1 MKLRVT
7 RDSSL
12 REVLLYLDT
21 NIFLDLTR
29 NRNLEATTELF
40 KNIKK
45 GEYKA
50 VTSTFTVLEFMEDEQ
65 ERVFAER
72 EILVR
77 KKSFD
82 QVRRRMD
89 ERDLTDVELESIKI
103 VLNKE
108 IFRPYFDTEIIELT
122 YLRDEGWDRAYELQ
136 QKLNISSDDAIHLAM
151 ADIWGCDVFVTGDDQ
166 LRKIGSAFFEPNV
179 MVFSTSSEIETKIEI
194 LRKERELK
202 GKPNSV

>member
-1 MKLRVT
+1 MKFRVT

-29 NRNLEATTELF
+29 NRNPDSSTLF
-40 KNIKK
+40 QNIRK
-45 GEYKA
+45 GKYKA
-50 VTSTFTVLEFMEDEQ
+50 TTSTFTVLEFMEEEQ

-82 QVRRRMD
+82 EVRRHMD
-89 ERDLTDVELESIKI
+89 IRDLTNVELESIKI
-103 VLNKE
+103 ILNKE
-108 IFRPYFDTEIIELT
+108 IFKPYFDTELIEVT
-122 YLRDEGWDRAYELQ
+122 YLHNEGWDRAYELQ

-151 ADIWGCDVFVTGDDQ
+151 ADIWGCDIFVTGDDQ
-166 LRKIGSAFFEPNV
+166 LRKIGSTFFEPSV
-179 MVFSTSSEIETKIEI
+179 MVFSTSSEIESKVEI

-202 GKPNSV
+202 GKKGSV

>member
-1 MKLRVT
+1 MKPRVT

-29 NRNLEATTELF
+29 NRNPDSTTLF
-40 KNIKK
+40 QSIKK
-45 GEYKA
+45 GKYKA
-50 VTSTFTVLEFMEDEQ
+50 VTSTFTVLEFMEEEQ
-65 ERVFAER
+65 ERIFAER

-89 ERDLTDVELESIKI
+89 ERDLTDVELESIKVI
-103 VLNKE
+103 LDKE
-108 IFRPYFDTEIIELT
+108 IFKPYFDTEIIELT
-122 YLRDEGWDRAYELQ
+122 YLLNEGWDRAYELQ
-136 QKLNISSDDAIHLAM
+136 RKLNISSDDAIHLAM

-166 LRKIGSAFFEPNV
+166 LRKIGSAFFESGI
-179 MVFSTSSEIETKIEI
+179 MVFSTSSEIESKAEI
-194 LRKERELK
+194 LRKEREQK
-202 GKPNSV
+202 GKTGSI